1 MATPRKH
8 MTGSC
13 SLTILCKSLYS
24 VEPTLIRM
32 SRRRKFNPWE
42 VRPESAA
49 VTIVGKA
56 KSAIGSLADDLK
68 SVSEQAGVE
77 K

>member
-32 SRRRKFNPWE
+32 PKRKFNPWK
-42 VRPESAA
+42 VPESAA